1 MFFLRPVPAEVE
13 VLNDVNG
20 ELINLYRVVKHHLEE
35 FVRQFKFALSSR
47 QVFKWLQ
54 MTPEETLTDIQR
66 AARFFYLQHSAFGG
80 RVDGQ
85 SYGTATTSPPGLN
98 LLRIEENLSVAHLR
112 LASAYVENLPWT
124 DCIRRYDR
132 PHVFFMD
139 PPYWET
145 EGYGVTFG
153 WEQYEQLA
161 SMLRKLKG
169 KAMVTLNDHPAIR
182 SLFAGFH
189 IESTDITYTVGGGGG
204 APRRELIIFSWDV
217 RADPAGLV

>member
-1 MFFLRPVPAEVE
+1 
-13 VLNDVNG
+13 
-20 ELINLYRVVKHHLEE
+20 
-35 FVRQFKFALSSR
+35 
-47 QVFKWLQ
+47 
-54 MTPEETLTDIQR
+54 
-66 AARFFYLQHSAFGG
+66 
-80 RVDGQ
+80 
-85 SYGTATTSPPGLN
+85 
-98 LLRIEENLSVAHLR
+98 
-112 LASAYVENLPWT
+112 
-124 DCIRRYDR
+124 
-132 PHVFFMD
+132 MD

-161 SMLRKLKG
+161 SMLRKL